1 MRCYKFWL
9 VVSVCALG
17 CFSPEFTGRSSPY
30 SKGQL
35 LTELPEAARGIAV
48 LDKVGEFVPLD
59 LLFNDER
66 GNPVALGTYFKK
78 NKPIILTLNYS
89 DCPGL
94 CIAQLDNL
102 VSNLR
107 EPLGQDLGERFEI
120 VTVSIDPTEKFT
132 KARDTKSKYVGM
144 LRDTKA
150 EESWHFLTG
159 GQRQISKLADSVGF
173 KYNYDKVNKRYNHA
187 AVTYFLSPDGRVCRY
202 FVSLGLEPPQVKL
215 AIAEAGK
222 GILDE
227 SISDSFIQM
236 CYMYDPEANRYSADA
251 RSAMALGGGAFVL
264 MLVGLTAPFWFGRGA
279 AKAPPATTEGLNS
292 TENSYIQSEAISPD
306 HNSSDH
312 SPLQD
317 AHE

>member
-1 MRCYKFWL
+1 MPSLRSWL
-9 VVSVCALG
+9 TLTICALSLL
-17 CFSPEFTGRSSPY
+17 SPEFTGRSSTHVHA
-30 SKGQL
+30 QL
-35 LTELPEAARGIAV
+35 LRELPEAARGISV
-48 LDKVGEFVPLD
+48 VDKVGEFVPLD
-59 LLFNDER
+59 LLFTDER
-66 GNPVALGTYFKK
+66 GNEVSLGKYFKK
-78 NKPIILTLNYS
+78 DKPIILTLNYS

-107 EPLGQDLGERFEI
+107 EPFGQDLGDRFEI

-132 KARDTKSKYVGM
+132 KARDTKSKYVGL

-150 EESWHFLTG
+150 EQAWHFLTG
-159 GQRQISKLADSVGF
+159 EQQQISKLANAVGF
-173 KYNYDKVNKRYNHA
+173 KYTFDKASKRYSHA

-202 FVSLGLEPPQVKL
+202 FVSLGLEPQQLKL

-222 GILDE
+222 GKLNE
-227 SISDSFIQM
+227 SLSDSFIQM

-264 MLVGLTAPFWFGRGA
+264 MLVGLTAPFWFSRGA
-279 AKAPPATTEGLNS
+279 AKAPTAQAEVLKSSENGYIEADTKQLDNS
-292 TENSYIQSEAISPD
+292 SPD
-306 HNSSDH
+306 H
-312 SPLQD
+312 SPTKD

>member
-1 MRCYKFWL
+1 MHPYKFWL
-9 VVSVCALG
+9 TMTVCALC
-17 CFSPEFTGRSSPY
+17 CFSPEFTGRSSTHVE
-30 SKGQL
+30 GQL
-35 LTELPEAARGIAV
+35 LKELPESARGIAV

-59 LLFNDER
+59 LLFTDER
-66 GNPVALGTYFKK
+66 GNQIGLGKFFKK

-102 VSNLR
+102 VANLR
-107 EPLGQDLGERFEI
+107 EPWGQDLGERFEI

-132 KARDTKSKYVGM
+132 KARDTKAKYVGL

-159 GQRQISKLADSVGF
+159 EQQQITKLANAVGF
-173 KYNYDKVNKRYNHA
+173 KYTYDKANKRYSHA

-202 FVSLGLEPPQVKL
+202 FVSLGLEPQQMKL

-222 GILDE
+222 GKLNE

-251 RSAMALGGGAFVL
+251 RSAMALGGGVFVL
-264 MLVGLTAPFWFGRGA
+264 MLVGLTAPFWFGRA
-279 AKAPPATTEGLNS
+279 AKAPIAKSEGLHS
-292 TENSYIQSEAISPD
+292 TENSYIQSEA
-306 HNSSDH
+306 NSSDIK
-312 SPLQD
+312 SPNNSPMKD
-317 AHE
+317 THE

>member
-1 MRCYKFWL
+1 MHTCKF
-9 VVSVCALG
+9 STAIICAL
-17 CFSPEFTGRSSPY
+17 CCLSTEFAVRSSARVQ
-30 SKGQL
+30 GQL
-35 LTELPEAARGIAV
+35 LTDLPEAARSIAV
-48 LDKVGEFVPLD
+48 VDKVGEFIPLN

-66 GNPVALGTYFKK
+66 GNEVSLGKFFKK
-78 NKPIILTLNYS
+78 SKPIILTLNYS

-102 VSNLR
+102 VANLR

-132 KARDTKSKYVGM
+132 KARDTKAKYVGL

-150 EESWHFLTG
+150 DSSWHFLTG
-159 GQRQISKLADSVGF
+159 EQQQITKLANAVGF
-173 KYNYDKVNKRYNHA
+173 KYAYDKANNRYSHA

-202 FVSLGLEPPQVKL
+202 FVSLGLEPQQLKL

-222 GILDE
+222 GQLDE

-251 RSAMALGGGAFVL
+251 RAAMALGGGAFVL
-264 MLVGLTAPFWFGRGA
+264 MLVGLTAPFWFGA
-279 AKAPPATTEGLNS
+279 AKAPTAAPQDLKSSEDGYIEEEANRS
-292 TENSYIQSEAISPD
+292 TNSPD
-306 HNSSDH
+306 HGPMKDT
-312 SPLQD
+312 
-317 AHE
+317 HE

>member
-1 MRCYKFWL
+1 MT
-9 VVSVCALG
+9 VCALC
-17 CFSPEFTGRSSPY
+17 CFSPEFTGRTSVY
-30 SKGQL
+30 VEGQL
-35 LTELPEAARGIAV
+35 LKDLPEAARGIDV

-59 LLFNDER
+59 LLFTDER
-66 GNPVALGTYFKK
+66 GNQIGLGKFFKK
-78 NKPIILTLNYS
+78 DKPIILTLNYS

-102 VSNLR
+102 VANLR
-107 EPLGQDLGERFEI
+107 EPWGQDLGERFEI

-132 KARDTKSKYVGM
+132 KARDAKAKYVGL

-150 EESWHFLTG
+150 EASWHFLTG
-159 GQRQISKLADSVGF
+159 EQRQIAKLANAVGF
-173 KYNYDKVNKRYNHA
+173 KYTYDKVNRRYNHP

-202 FVSLGLEPPQVKL
+202 FVSLGLEPQQMKL

-222 GILDE
+222 GKLNE

-279 AKAPPATTEGLNS
+279 AKAPIAKSEGLHS
-292 TENSYIQSEAISPD
+292 TENSYIQSEANNSDTNSLDNSPMKD
-306 HNSSDH
+306 TR
-312 SPLQD
+312 
-317 AHE
+317 E